1 MRWDLWL
8 TQRGYNPRPPHKD
21 AQSGRDMIDM
31 SKGKQKKKGQKWTTA
46 DDDTLLA
53 MSGKRIKRAEIA
65 KVLGRSISSCDQ
77 RLFNLRLAKGTNPQK
92 MGSEMPYRGK
102 RSVSRKVLDG
112 KPIVAP
118 KAKASEP
125 TPMDD
130 MLTSMKEIFKQNTHQ
145 KAVIQDTIEKLEV
158 LIGRLRRALE

>member
-1 MRWDLWL
+1 MRLDRWL

-31 SKGKQKKKGQKWTTA
+31 SKGKQKKQGQKWTKA
-46 DDDTLLA
+46 DDDTLLGMA
-53 MSGKRIKRAEIA
+53 SKKVKRSEMA

-92 MGSEMPYRGK
+92 RDSEMPYRAK
-102 RSVSRKVLDG
+102 RAVINKVV
-112 KPIVAP
+112 PTAR
-118 KAKASEP
+118 ASEP
-125 TPMDD
+125 TSMDD
-130 MLTSMKEIFKQNTHQ
+130 MLRSMKEIFKQNTHQ

-158 LIGRLRRALE
+158 LLGRLRRALE